1 MTNVSIPN
9 IDPSNGVS
17 YGVVMLNDL
26 PPAVANELWRYSEEA
41 DYESAR
47 DEWGREY
54 ALELGWIED
63 DEELSY
69 SDVGINCPLDPDDYD
84 DDEWEEAIEAFAR
97 ENGYPSDYFMEWDE
111 WLSEYH
117 PGWQCLYEGD
127 SGAPREGVLEEVSYA
142 LSMLAGAWLVIIEK
156 SPYIAPHK
164 DCGPC
169 LPNAHNVSRRDAIEP
184 LTLLGAEGSESIRNK
199 GYTVPPDW
207 WVED

>member
-17 YGVVMLNDL
+17 YGVVRLNDL
-26 PPAVANELWRYSEEA
+26 PSAIADALWRYSEEA

-69 SDVGINCPLDPDDYD
+69 SDVGIDCPLDPDDYAP
-84 DDEWEEAIEAFAR
+84 DEWEEAIEAFAR
-97 ENGYPSDYFMEWDE
+97 ENGYPWDYFLEWDE
-111 WLSEYH
+111 WLEEHH
-117 PGWQCLYEGD
+117 PGWQCLYPGD
-127 SGAPREGVLEEVSYA
+127 ADAPREGSLEEVAYRMA
-142 LSMLAGAWLVIIEK
+142 MFAGAWLVIIEK